1 MDELL
6 NFLVKSLVS
15 DEKAVEVTKEEDEK
29 AITYKVKVAS
39 EDVGK
44 VIGKSGKTANSIR
57 TVMKSVG
64 AKTHKKVFV
73 KFGE

>member
-6 NFLVKSLVS
+6 NFLVKALVA
-15 DEKAVEVTKEEDEK
+15 DEKAVEVTKEEDDK
-29 AITYKVKVAS
+29 AITYKVKVAA
-39 EDVGK
+39 EDIGK

-64 AKTHKKVFV
+64 AKTHKRVFV
-73 KFGE
+73 KFED

>member
-29 AITYKVKVAS
+29 AITYKVKVAG

>member
-15 DEKAVEVTKEEDEK
+15 DEKAVEVSKEEDEK
-29 AITYKVKVAS
+29 AITYKVKVAE

>member
-15 DEKAVEVTKEEDEK
+15 DEKAVEVNKEEDER
-29 AITYKVKVAS
+29 AITYKVKVAA

-57 TVMKSVG
+57 TVLKSVG

>member
-15 DEKAVEVTKEEDEK
+15 DEKAVEVSKEEDEK
-29 AITYKVKVAS
+29 AITYKVKVAA

-57 TVMKSVG
+57 TVLKSVG

>member
-15 DEKAVEVTKEEDEK
+15 DENAVEVSKEEDEK
-29 AITYKVKVAS
+29 EITYKVKVSA
-39 EDVGK
+39 DDIGK

>member
-15 DEKAVEVTKEEDEK
+15 DEKAVEVSKEEDEK
-29 AITYKVKVAS
+29 AITYKVKVAA